1 MRTVRSGE
9 VHCTIA
15 GLSQSRSSFL
25 HLSRAPTV
33 LDRRQRIKK
42 RVPCHENELRL
53 AVFFF
58 RMTRLNFSCVHVTNV
73 WLCFWVVVS
82 LRMVAVFSSLSLWMV
97 RLFYFFLSTHTHT
110 HTHITYQPKTGGSL
124 DRVLWGGGSG
134 TTISNSW
141 IQRIQILLD
150 VADGL
155 TYLHLVHKSVH
166 LDLKSPNIL
175 LEKIISNDDAAR
187 SDDSVTHRAKIAD
200 FGLSR
205 IFAKGKTRINVTKET
220 SKSSKKS
227 IKAANWVGVKQKGF
241 VGTPR
246 WMAPEM
252 MKGQVKFGPSADIYS
267 FGVVMWEVWARR
279 KPWSELSDKQEIFR
293 IVNEEKKKL
302 PSLEK
307 EEDEVPD
314 KYDDLMRRC
323 CKYKANQ
330 RPLVDVVRDD
340 LQGILEKAAEIDRE
354 RTLHLELTHEGSMA
368 RAKMILKMMED
379 DEETKQDSKSKKMRR
394 QSSRTN
400 RNRTDS
406 RLRRHSTGSS
416 KYQGGGKCGVQIEMG
431 TFSSSSDRIDLIEE
445 VLESKDNM
453 GGSSGLNSTSGESP
467 FKL

>member
-1 MRTVRSGE
+1 M
-9 VHCTIA
+9 
-15 GLSQSRSSFL
+15 
-25 HLSRAPTV
+25 
-33 LDRRQRIKK
+33 
-42 RVPCHENELRL
+42 
-53 AVFFF
+53 
-58 RMTRLNFSCVHVTNV
+58 CV
-73 WLCFWVVVS
+73 C
-82 LRMVAVFSSLSLWMV
+82 SLS
-97 RLFYFFLSTHTHT
+97 FFFLSLFFFTHHTLTH
-110 HTHITYQPKTGGSL
+110 QPIPGGSL
-124 DRVLWGGGSG
+124 DRVLWGCRSG
-134 TTISNSW
+134 TTISTSW

-166 LDLKSPNIL
+166 FDLKSPNIL
-175 LEKIISNDDAAR
+175 LEKIISNDDATR
-187 SDDSVTHRAKIAD
+187 CDDSVTHRAKIAD
-200 FGLSR
+200 FGFSR
-205 IFAKGKTRINVTKET
+205 IFTKGKTRINITKET

-227 IKAANWVGVKQKGF
+227 IKAANWISVKQKGF

-252 MKGQVKFGPSADIYS
+252 MKGQVKIGPSADIYS

-445 VLESKDNM
+445 ERLESKVNM
-453 GGSSGLNSTSGESP
+453 DGSSGLNSTSGESP